1 MTHTVKAIAKF
12 VRISPMKVRD
22 ILPPIRGMNAEK
34 AAQYLRFVP
43 TKAARLTLK
52 VLNSAIANAENN
64 NGLLASKLTVLE
76 ATANQ
81 GTTIKRFMP
90 AARGSAHPI
99 QKSTTHIRIVLSSSN

>member
-22 ILPPIRGMNAEK
+22 TLRPIRGMNAEK
-34 AAQYLRFVP
+34 AAQHLQFVP
-43 TKAARLTLK
+43 TKAARIVLK

-64 NGLLASKLTVLE
+64 NGLLASKLTIGE

-81 GTTIKRFMP
+81 GPTIKRFMP

-99 QKSTTHIRIVLSSSN
+99 QKSTTHISIILSSSN

>member
-22 ILPPIRGMNAEK
+22 TLRPIRGMNAEK
-34 AAQYLRFVP
+34 AAQYLKFVP
-43 TKAARLTLK
+43 TKAARIVLK

-64 NGLLASKLTVLE
+64 DGLLASKLTIEE

-81 GTTIKRFMP
+81 GPTIKRFMP

-99 QKSTTHIRIVLSSSN
+99 QKSTTHISIILSSSN